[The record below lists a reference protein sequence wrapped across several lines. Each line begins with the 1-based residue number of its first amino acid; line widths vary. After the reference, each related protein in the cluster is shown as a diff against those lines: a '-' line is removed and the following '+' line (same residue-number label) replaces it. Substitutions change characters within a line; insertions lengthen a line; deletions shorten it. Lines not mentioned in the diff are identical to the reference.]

1 MLDIVRDRGSDDAIY
16 TFEWQGEEYLIDYSF
31 DNVLR
36 WFDLIS
42 KKDLP
47 EPIKVL
53 HSFSMFIGDDLDV
66 PIETQSEVV
75 QQISGTISESP
86 YGFSSGGQRVL
97 DYSQDSE
104 AIYAS
109 FLKEYGIDLIDE
121 KARLDYFKFRAL
133 LSNLSDKSPIK
144 EIMRIRSESPA
155 KYVQDNPEY
164 ANSLVQQQNDYAIKM
179 TDEQREQERQNQLG
193 NALKDL

>member
-1 MLDIVRDRGSDDAIY
+1 MLDIVRDCSSDDAIY
-16 TFEWQGEEYLIDYSF
+16 TFKWQDEEYLIDYSY

-42 KKDLP
+42 KPELP
-47 EPIKVL
+47 EYVKVL
-53 HSFSMFIGDDLDV
+53 HSFNMFIGDGLDV
-66 PIETQSEVV
+66 PIETQAEIV
-75 QQISGTISESP
+75 QQISQTISESP
-86 YGFSSGGQRVL
+86 YDFSSGGQRVL

-109 FLKEYGIDLIDE
+109 FIKEYGIDLIDE

-133 LSNLSDKSPIK
+133 LSNLSDKAPIK
-144 EIMRIRSESPA
+144 EIMRIRSENPA
-155 KYVQDNPEY
+155 KYVQDNPDY
-164 ANSLVQQQNDYAIKM
+164 ANALVQQQNEYAIKM
-179 TDEQREQERQNQLG
+179 TDEQREQEQQSQLD

>member
-1 MLDIVRDRGSDDAIY
+1 MLDIVRDRASDDAIY
-16 TFEWQGEEYLIDYSF
+16 TFEWQGEEYLIDYSY

-42 KKDLP
+42 KQDLP

-53 HSFSMFIGDDLDV
+53 HSFSMFIGDGLNV
-66 PIETQSEVV
+66 PIETQSKIV
-75 QQISGTISESP
+75 QQISDSIAESP
-86 YGFSSGGQRVL
+86 YDFSSGGQRVL

-133 LSNLSDKSPIK
+133 LSNLSDKAPIK
-144 EIMRIRSESPA
+144 EIMRIRSENPA

-164 ANSLVQQQNDYAIKM
+164 ANALVQQQNDYAIKM
-179 TDEQREQERQNQLG
+179 TDEQREQERQNQLD

>member
-1 MLDIVRDRGSDDAIY
+1 MLDIVRDRSSDDAIY

-86 YGFSSGGQRVL
+86 YDFSSGGQRVL

-109 FLKEYGIDLIDE
+109 FIKEYGIDLIDE
-121 KARLDYFKFRAL
+121 KDRLDYFKFRAL

-144 EIMRIRSESPA
+144 EIMRIRSENPA

-164 ANSLVQQQNDYAIKM
+164 ANALVQQQNDYAIKM
-179 TDEQREQERQNQLG
+179 TDEQREQERQNQLD

>member
-1 MLDIVRDRGSDDAIY
+1 MLDIVRDRSSDDAIY

-144 EIMRIRSESPA
+144 GIMRIRSENPA